1 LTATTLY
8 ARRFAALVKI
18 EHSVFA
24 LPYAYSAAILA
35 DKGIPPLATLW
46 WITVAMVGARSLA
59 MALNRL
65 IDAEIDAR
73 NPRTARREIP
83 SGLLSRAQVLGFAA
97 GSLAVFL
104 IAVWQ
109 LPSLTHVLWP
119 IPVIGFV
126 IYPYLKRFTWTC
138 HFFLGA
144 VDGIAP
150 LGGWIAVTN
159 HLGLDPFLLGGAVA
173 LWIAG
178 FDIIYATMD
187 LDIDRAQGLNSVPLR
202 FGIGRALTITR
213 ASHLLSVVLLIWLGV
228 SLALG
233 PLFYLSVAVIAG
245 LLAYENSI
253 VSEDDL
259 SRVDMA
265 FLTMNGVIAI
275 VFLIGVV
282 LDALV

>member
-1 LTATTLY
+1 MTATALY
-8 ARRFAALVKI
+8 ARRFASLVKI

-35 DKGIPPLATLW
+35 EGGVPPFATLF

-65 IDAEIDAR
+65 VDAEIDAR

-83 SGLLSRAQVLGFAA
+83 AGLLNRAQVLGFAA
-97 GSLAVFL
+97 VSLIVFL

-144 VDGIAP
+144 VDGLAP

-187 LDIDRAQGLNSVPLR
+187 LEIDRAQGLNSVPLR
-202 FGIGRALTITR
+202 FGVGRALTITR
-213 ASHLLSVVLLIWLGV
+213 AAHLISVVLLIWLGL
-228 SLALG
+228 SMGLG
-233 PLFYLSVAVIAG
+233 PLYYLGVAVIAG
-245 LLAYENSI
+245 LLTYENAI

-275 VFLIGVV
+275 VFLAGVL
-282 LDALV
+282 LDAII

>member
-1 LTATTLY
+1 
-8 ARRFAALVKI
+8 
-18 EHSVFA
+18 
-24 LPYAYSAAILA
+24 
-35 DKGIPPLATLW
+35 
-46 WITVAMVGARSLA
+46 MVGARSLA

-83 SGLLSRAQVLGFAA
+83 SGLLNRGQVLGVRGGLAGRLPDRGVAA
-97 GSLAVFL
+97 AV
-104 IAVWQ
+104 AH
-109 LPSLTHVLWP
+109 PRLWP

-144 VDGIAP
+144 VDGLAP

-178 FDIIYATMD
+178 FDIIYAPWISRSIAPGTQLGPAAVRRGAGPADHAGGPSD
-187 LDIDRAQGLNSVPLR
+187 LGGAAGVARSE
-202 FGIGRALTITR
+202 
-213 ASHLLSVVLLIWLGV
+213 LG
-228 SLALG
+228 LG
-233 PLFYLSVAVIAG
+233 PLYYLGVAVIAG
-245 LLAYENSI
+245 LLTYENAI

-265 FLTMNGVIAI
+265 FLTMNGVIAV
-275 VFLIGVV
+275 VFLAGVL
-282 LDALV
+282 LDAVV